1 MYLQSHGDVSDMPF
15 QVGGVTVPGN
25 SSTRGAVPAT
35 DIAAAIDDLTQLMGE
50 SLHYVLSA

>member
-1 MYLQSHGDVSDMPF
+1 MSDMPF